1 LPYELAKRGHEVT
14 VALLSYHDDP
24 PEQITRCGIA
34 WHSESARP
42 LLSKSGLWAYLE
54 LAKQLARAKQPD
66 WIIGFSDTWYGI
78 LAVRLAKQH
87 GARAI
92 MDAYDNY
99 ESYIPWA
106 WPLHQAWRAALVEA
120 DLISAAGP
128 ELGRLMA
135 RDRPMH
141 DFVLVPMAADPCFSP
156 VGNRAAARRLLGL
169 PEYRPLVGYCG
180 ALNPN
185 RGLEVLFAAITLLEK
200 DRPGLRLVLSGRHHP
215 RVSVPDSAIQLGYL
229 ADDHMPLLVGCLD
242 VLAIPNRD
250 SAFGRHSYPVKLYEA
265 MRCGVSVA
273 VTRTPATEWI
283 LADHPEMMAPPGET
297 KSFAAA
303 IARALDNPSP
313 VYGATNDWSTSGA
326 ELESVLTEYVGG
338 AA

>member
-1 LPYELAKRGHEVT
+1 VQTLR
-14 VALLSYHDDP
+14 
-24 PEQITRCGIA
+24 
-34 WHSESARP
+34 
-42 LLSKSGLWAYLE
+42 
-54 LAKQLARAKQPD
+54 PD

-169 PEYRPLVGYCG
+169 PEYGPLVGYCG
-180 ALNPN
+180 AINPN

-265 MRCGVSVA
+265 MRCRTSVA
-273 VTRTPATEWI
+273 ASRAPATEWI
-283 LADHPEMMAPPGET
+283 LSDHPELLAEPGDRE
-297 KSFAAA
+297 SFATA
-303 IARALDNPSP
+303 ISRALDSP
-313 VYGATNDWSTSGA
+313 PVVYKAPNDWSSSAASLETAMHTHISASAPAA
-326 ELESVLTEYVGG
+326 ELKY
-338 AA
+338 